1 MSVRDPVE
9 RVKSAYNWRKYKCY
23 DTEDRCFSPL
33 EPIFYNC
40 YTTLNAF
47 SEGSCDGPLC
57 GDGWDETSD
66 ETTVW
71 NRYVKKAERRGR
83 PLRSCEDAFRT
94 TVHGVGTK
102 RSGTWPSHRL

>member
-9 RVKSAYNWRKYKCY
+9 RVKSAYNFGKYKCGLRRS
-23 DTEDRCFSPL
+23 ECGAVERV
-33 EPIFYNC
+33 FYGC